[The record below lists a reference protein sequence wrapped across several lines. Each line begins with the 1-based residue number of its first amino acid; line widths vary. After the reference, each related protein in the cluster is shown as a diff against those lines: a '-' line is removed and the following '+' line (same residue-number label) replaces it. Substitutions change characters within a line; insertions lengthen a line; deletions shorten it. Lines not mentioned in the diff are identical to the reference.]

1 MKPKK
6 SKSANR
12 SDSDDSVEHSRA
24 RKKEK
29 LGAVKSAIVQ
39 KKGQGSDSESPAQW
53 SGDGK

>member
-1 MKPKK
+1 VKPKK